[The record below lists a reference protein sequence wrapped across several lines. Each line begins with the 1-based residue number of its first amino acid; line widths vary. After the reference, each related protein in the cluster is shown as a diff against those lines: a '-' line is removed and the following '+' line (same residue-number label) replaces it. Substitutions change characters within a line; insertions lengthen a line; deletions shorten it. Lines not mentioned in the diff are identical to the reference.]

1 LLSTPLDSDSTLF
14 TTKTLASNV
23 QCLFLE
29 ISHQRQDADL
39 IESGRPSTWRLT
51 CDYERITSL
60 NTLALANT
68 KIDKKFERLTP
79 VSKEEFNEV
88 SG

>member
-1 LLSTPLDSDSTLF
+1 MHCP
-14 TTKTLASNV
+14 
-23 QCLFLE
+23 
-29 ISHQRQDADL
+29 DL
-39 IESGRPSTWRLT
+39 GFEAPN
-51 CDYERITSL
+51 ERGLTSL

>member
-1 LLSTPLDSDSTLF
+1 MLSAVRTL
-14 TTKTLASNV
+14 
-23 QCLFLE
+23 
-29 ISHQRQDADL
+29 
-39 IESGRPSTWRLT
+39 
-51 CDYERITSL
+51 TSL

>member
-1 LLSTPLDSDSTLF
+1 MLSAVRTL
-14 TTKTLASNV
+14 
-23 QCLFLE
+23 
-29 ISHQRQDADL
+29 
-39 IESGRPSTWRLT
+39 
-51 CDYERITSL
+51 TSL

-88 SG
+88 SGLKSKFSTVQTDFDKIIDVGRT